1 MSNHHQDFEQRIKAS
16 LDESA
21 ANVDANTR
29 RKLAAI
35 RRQAM
40 AQEKPGFA
48 WLQQHLWAPAA
59 AVAFSAVLAFALYFH
74 AMVDRPAEMLA
85 MQEDQAAMLEMMTG
99 DDELEADPAFYVWV
113 DEELSAEGP
122 GNAS

>member
-1 MSNHHQDFEQRIKAS
+1 MSNHPQNFEQRVKGS

-21 ANVDANTR
+21 ANLDADTR

-40 AQEKPGFA
+40 EQEKPGFA
-48 WLQQHLWAPAA
+48 WLQQRLWVPAA
-59 AVAFSAVLAFALYFH
+59 AFSAVLAFALYFH

-85 MQEDQAAMLEMMTG
+85 LQEDQSAILEMMTG

-122 GNAS
+122 GNAG